1 MIENKIARICWN
13 TEVWRKP
20 SGSGGK
26 SKLKK
31 TYERKF
37 GYGHEEWLLDTTKL
51 IDGWHFGFLQP
62 IYKHRPKYVG
72 KTFNISLYSIDEERK
87 RRWWVGR
94 IKNVI
99 VTTPQ
104 ESLKAYTEYQQ
115 RGWIKEMAEQLRS
128 VGANVNDFRRK
139 VDPQEFAVLRF
150 RPESLD
156 LLETP
161 MEFSKNDRAVKTT
174 YYVLLNQLRTPKL
187 LLTGKQFKFSPGH
200 TNKKGS
206 SRSGYE
212 NQSRTVDLVHNQIQ
226 NNLYASLSKTFG
238 RNNVGTEQES
248 GHGSQIDLV
257 QKCSG
262 NQYIFY
268 EIKTNYSVRLCIR
281 EALGQ
286 LLEYAYYPRSSNA
299 RKLVVVSP
307 IVPTTE
313 VKNYLRTIRSR
324 FKIPIY
330 YQRYDPAK
338 KTLENALH

>member
-13 TEVWRKP
+13 TEGWRRP
-20 SGSGGK
+20 SGSAGK

-31 TYERKF
+31 AFERKD
-37 GYGHEEWLLDTTKL
+37 GYGSEEWLLDTTKL
-51 IDGWHFGFLQP
+51 IDGWHYGFLQP
-62 IYKHRPKYVG
+62 INKNRSIYEG
-72 KTFNISLYSIDEERK
+72 KTFNISLYSIDEDRK
-87 RRWWVGR
+87 SRWWVGR

-99 VTTPQ
+99 VTTSQ
-104 ESLKAYTEYQQ
+104 ESAKAYTGYKQ
-115 RGWIKEMAEQLRS
+115 RGWLKEMEQQLRS
-128 VGANVNDFRRK
+128 VGAKVNGFRN
-139 VDPQEFAVLRF
+139 VDPKEFAVLRF

-161 MEFSKNDRAVKTT
+161 MEFSVKDRAVKAT
-174 YYVLLNQLRTPKL
+174 YYVLLNQSRTPKL
-187 LLTGKQFKFSPGH
+187 LSTGKQFQFSHGH

-206 SRSGYE
+206 SRAGYE
-212 NQSRTVDLVHNQIQ
+212 KQSRAVDLVHNQIQ
-226 NNLYASLSKTFG
+226 NNLYTSLSKKYG
-238 RNNVGTEQES
+238 KNNVGTEQET
-248 GHGSQIDLV
+248 GHGSQVDLV
-257 QKCSG
+257 QKY
-262 NQYIFY
+262 NVKQYIFY

-286 LLEYAYYPRSSNA
+286 LLEYAYYPRSNNA
-299 RKLVVVSP
+299 KKLVIVSP

-313 VKNYLRTIRSR
+313 VKTYLRTIRSR